1 MISLFKRPDTLSSS
15 NQYSNNIWHFKFW
28 RRRFLFIPTSQ
39 FTVVEVFVLN
49 SEILVVYLVFPFL
62 LYFTSTSWHLS
73 DSSNYFRHLLNIL
86 YYKMT
91 PKICWGLLSCVRCL
105 WVVQSSIKETFQLLT
120 PQIISVWLIIQ
131 YITRKAKIKESKSF
145 FLSPSEL

>member
-105 WVVQSSIKETFQLLT
+105 SCSKFNQRDISTLNSSDYFSLT
-120 PQIISVWLIIQ
+120 NNPI
-131 YITRKAKIKESKSF
+131 YHKKSKD
-145 FLSPSEL
+145 